1 MHPAVAHSL
10 LATRP
15 SGLKRFLLFSVALHV
30 AVVLVG
36 LILSAILAKPRLD
49 VNQKPIQAK
58 LVRLGKPRDEKL
70 LPRKEEPPPPPPQ
83 EVKAVEPPP
92 RPVAEPPPP
101 QPAAVPIAV
110 PDAKPAPKQEKQD
123 GVKESEQR
131 RKSLFSA
138 FSKVSKSTPAE
149 ELEGEADGDPLGDAA
164 RAEGERY
171 WGILSAQVRRHY
183 DVSQTIP
190 DDERIRLKARV
201 VMKLSRTGQVIDVD
215 LSKPSGNALFDN
227 AVLSA
232 VKKASPFSPPPEAVR
247 DLLNRDG
254 VEMEFS
260 P

>member
-1 MHPAVAHSL
+1 
-10 LATRP
+10 
-15 SGLKRFLLFSVALHV
+15 
-30 AVVLVG
+30 VVVVG
-36 LILSAILAKPRLD
+36 LIASAILSKPRVD

-58 LVRLGKPRDEKL
+58 LLRLGKPRDEKL

-83 EVKAVEPPP
+83 EVKAVEAPK
-92 RPVAEPPPP
+92 PVAEPPPP

-110 PDAKPAPKQEKQD
+110 PDAKPVPKAEKQD
-123 GVKESEQR
+123 GVNDSDQR

-138 FSKVSKSTPAE
+138 FSKASKSAPQE
-149 ELEGEADGDPLGDAA
+149 ELEGAEDGDPLGDAA

-171 WGILSAQVRRHY
+171 WGILTAQVRRHY

-190 DDERIRLKARV
+190 DDERIRLRARV
-201 VMKLSRTGQVIDVD
+201 VLKLSRTGQVVDVD
-215 LSKPSGNALFDN
+215 LSKTSGNALFDN

-247 DLLNRDG
+247 DLLGRDG
-254 VEMEFS
+254 VEMEFT